1 MSVNQTNLTLPVQH
15 QTIENNSTFIS
26 RIKQKIEDIVTRWAF
41 SAQFTQIAS
50 RKELAKRHI
59 KDLMQLEREF
69 KILNEKEQALKNH
82 IPNVSYSDKLAMI
95 LTSLKISPLRS
106 IIVRYLIHPATGFL
120 TLENQ
125 FKTSSSDDIN
135 LQYNDRRRR
144 FVNDQILGGL
154 ADRVQIFTKDHI
166 LIDGCMVYS
175 NPDDKVTKKPVM
187 VMSQGNF
194 ATAEGC
200 YDIARMYADKYNI
213 NVMLYN
219 PRGVANSLG
228 CEYNTDEAIEDCR
241 AAIEHA
247 LKEYCT
253 NANGEIIPGKLAVY
267 GHSLGGGIAA
277 NALKELS
284 RSGFIPKEGIGLY
297 VNHHSFASIPA
308 VISGTSKAA
317 LFFLN
322 TLFWL
327 LGINTLNALDLSVST
342 KNRLAQRIIVASA
355 KMDEV
360 ISGVSQL
367 AAQLRIKKTAHELK
381 NLNITLIDINS
392 YDHNEQAGYI
402 KGIQLEKVE
411 RKRPDAES
419 LFNHHTEINQ
429 WANSIITT

>member
-1 MSVNQTNLTLPVQH
+1 MSVTQTNLTLPVH
-15 QTIENNSTFIS
+15 HHPEINNSVIS
-26 RIKQKIEDIVTRWAF
+26 RIKQKIDAIVTSWAF
-41 SAQFTQIAS
+41 SAQFSQIAT
-50 RKELAKRHI
+50 RKELANRKITNVTHLKREL
-59 KDLMQLEREF
+59 D
-69 KILNEKEQALKNH
+69 ILNDKEKVLKAH
-82 IPNVSYSDKLAMI
+82 IPTVSFSDKLAMI

-106 IIVRYLIHPATGFL
+106 IIVRYLIHPATAFL
-120 TLENQ
+120 TLEAQ
-125 FKTSSSDDIN
+125 FNAQDSDDIY
-135 LQYNDRRRR
+135 LQQNDLRRR
-144 FVNDQILGGL
+144 FVNNQIAANK
-154 ADRVQIFTKDHI
+154 ADRVHIFTKDHI

-327 LGINTLNALDLSVST
+327 LGINTLNALDLTVST

-402 KGIQLEKVE
+402 KGIQLEKAE